1 MCQYFECE
9 TIYFLGEKVWIRS
22 KKKTKKNANEKP
34 TKIDNLE
41 SFSLCNNF
49 LKITDSI
56 IKVEKIGSVP
66 SFHK

>member
-34 TKIDNLE
+34 TKIDNLK